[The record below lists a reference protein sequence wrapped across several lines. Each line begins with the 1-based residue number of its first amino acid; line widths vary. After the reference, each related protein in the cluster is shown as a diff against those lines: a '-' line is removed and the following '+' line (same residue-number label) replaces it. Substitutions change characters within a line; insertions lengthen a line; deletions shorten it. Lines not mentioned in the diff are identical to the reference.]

1 LAHNLSSTNAGV
13 RQHGEHLFVLL
24 EDVVM
29 AENNG
34 TANPLIMPLSN
45 QINQNGTRSKAALV
59 LRLAGLVARVDKV
72 ALVERY
78 VVPLVQ
84 TRNNN
89 KIQQEANGN

>member
-1 LAHNLSSTNAGV
+1 M
-13 RQHGEHLFVLL
+13 L

-59 LRLAGLVARVDKV
+59 LRLAGKCLRPGENVAVNV
-72 ALVERY
+72 
-78 VVPLVQ
+78 
-84 TRNNN
+84 
-89 KIQQEANGN
+89 